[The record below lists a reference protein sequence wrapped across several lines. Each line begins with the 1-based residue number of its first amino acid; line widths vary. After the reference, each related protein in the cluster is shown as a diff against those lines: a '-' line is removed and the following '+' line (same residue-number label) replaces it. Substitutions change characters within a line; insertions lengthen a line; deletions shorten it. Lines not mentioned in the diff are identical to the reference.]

1 MSRNDFK
8 PLAIN
13 AGANVLSQ
21 AAYEEEVSLIGDGFT
36 SGQVRS
42 THINKIMRQGT
53 VMASAVGAM
62 IVEQGIDA
70 LDDGN
75 VPTLKDNLKSAI
87 NLVVK
92 STTASTIQKQSYTAF
107 TDTGV
112 ASAYVITPVPA
123 ITAYAANQRW
133 QVKIANANTAGNPT
147 PTINING
154 LGARA
159 IVKQSGVHFI
169 GGELAAGTIIDL
181 VDNGTSLVM
190 QGTAGRTRLTTN
202 TTFYVA
208 TTGSDTTGFGTSTA
222 PWATIQK
229 AWDFAKQNLDLG
241 GFSITFNV
249 ANGTYT
255 AGLLA
260 VGPLVGAGTDKPFT
274 LNFAST
280 SAIVSTTSAHA
291 ITAQVGAAVSFTS
304 GKLQTTTSGSG
315 VFCVGRGSRISF
327 IGCDFGA
334 CADAHINCA
343 GGEIIAQASY
353 TYSGAAPYHYYMDGG
368 YVTLFITG
376 GTITGTGSL
385 TFTSFAY
392 ATNLGSIIKQG
403 TWTYTG
409 GTITGTRY
417 IVTGNS
423 IAAVGGSATFFP
435 GSVAGTTSNG
445 GQYY

>member
-92 STTASTIQKQSYTAF
+92 STTASAIQKQSYTAF

-229 AWDFAKQNLDLG
+229 AWDFAKQNLDLN
-241 GFSITFNV
+241 GFDVTVNV

-255 AGLLA
+255 AGLRA
-260 VGPLVGAGTDKPFT
+260 FGSLVGVSSSTPLT

-280 SAIVSTTSAHA
+280 SAIVSTTNSDA
-291 ITAQVGAAVSFTS
+291 IFCALGAQVNLVS
-304 GKLQTTTSGSG
+304 GKLQTTTAGSG
-315 VFCVGRGSRISF
+315 VNCIGTGSRMSF
-327 IGCDFGA
+327 LGTDFGA
-334 CADAHINCA
+334 CALAHISSA
-343 GGEIIAQASY
+343 GDAILSGSY
-353 TYSGAAPYHYYMDGG
+353 TISGSAPYHYYIDGG
-368 YVTLFITG
+368 SITAYITG
-376 GTITGTGSL
+376 GTVTVSGSL
-385 TFTSFAY
+385 SIPIFA
-392 ATNLGSIIKQG
+392 NVLNGGRFIKQG
-403 TWTYTG
+403 SWAYSG
-409 GTITGTRY
+409 GTVTGTRY
-417 IVTGNS
+417 FASGNS
-423 IAAVGGSATFFP
+423 VINCGGSSTFFP
-435 GSVAGTTSNG
+435 GSVAGSTSTG
-445 GQYY
+445 AQYY